1 MTMPDPR
8 PQMLGNAKQRAARAG
23 VPCTITA
30 DDIVVP
36 SHCPVLGIPLYRR
49 LGRKGGCD
57 NSPSLD
63 RIYPEDGYVPGN
75 VVVVSRRANRA
86 KSDLTIEELTAVADF
101 YSIALRTTRVR
112 HGRPVRTRRDPS

>member
-1 MTMPDPR
+1 MLDPR
-8 PQMLGNAKQRAARAG
+8 PQMIGNARQRAKRAG
-23 VPCTITA
+23 VPFSITA
-30 DDIVVP
+30 SDIAIP
-36 SHCPVLGIPLYRR
+36 SHCPVLGIPLARR

-75 VVVVSRRANRA
+75 IVVVSRRANRA

-101 YSIALRTTRVR
+101 YSIALSTARVR
-112 HGRPVRTRRDPS
+112 HGRRVRTQKDPA